1 MQDFEDRHG
10 LTFPS
15 LRDDDGNLFAHFGVP
30 AQPAW
35 VFVAADGTATT
46 HLGAM
51 EPDELRATLTDL
63 ADA

>member
-15 LRDDDGNLFAHFGVP
+15 LRDDDGSLFAHFGVP

-35 VFVAADGTATT
+35 VFVDVDGTVEVS
-46 HLGAM
+46 LGALA
-51 EPDELRATLTDL
+51 EPDLTARLDELGT
-63 ADA
+63 